1 MIHFKYWLQRQH
13 TSDLCSSCLVLHH
26 ESHNFNTR
34 LAKLLDNYSI
44 TYHTPLWLLDHQ
56 IFIYA
61 LKYRAT
67 GNRGHFSQYTRLN
80 SDTHGASSTGLSD
93 IIFWG
98 RIQVKSRSNPFST
111 NLLFLFDTR
120 CFNLVVILG
129 LFLDRTLSSI
139 SSKSSATLF
148 TFRRDLAFTTSR
160 KTLLSSLPFFIAS
173 VAYITVCKKILWLL
187 TRRSAK
193 LPFSASRLTQNK
205 TGRGPPPNKV
215 ITWWNFTLNIAYRVH
230 SCVVLLCQV
239 GPGIAAWLYCFELF
253 SPSLLAVCSSLLS
266 TSLHSWNGK
275 LRFVLPAVP
284 NSADC

>member
-1 MIHFKYWLQRQH
+1 MFQFGGHLGTVPR
-13 TSDLCSSCLVLHH
+13 
-26 ESHNFNTR
+26 
-34 LAKLLDNYSI
+34 
-44 TYHTPLWLLDHQ
+44 P
-56 IFIYA
+56 YA
-61 LKYRAT
+61 FVDK
-67 GNRGHFSQYTRLN
+67 F
-80 SDTHGASSTGLSD
+80 
-93 IIFWG
+93 
-98 RIQVKSRSNPFST
+98 
-111 NLLFLFDTR
+111 
-120 CFNLVVILG
+120 
-129 LFLDRTLSSI
+129 
-139 SSKSSATLF
+139 KSSATLF
-148 TFRRDLAFTTSR
+148 ASRRDLAFTTSR

-230 SCVVLLCQV
+230 SCVVLCQV

-253 SPSLLAVCSSLLS
+253 SPSHLAVCSSLLS
-266 TSLHSWNGK
+266 TSLHCGNGK